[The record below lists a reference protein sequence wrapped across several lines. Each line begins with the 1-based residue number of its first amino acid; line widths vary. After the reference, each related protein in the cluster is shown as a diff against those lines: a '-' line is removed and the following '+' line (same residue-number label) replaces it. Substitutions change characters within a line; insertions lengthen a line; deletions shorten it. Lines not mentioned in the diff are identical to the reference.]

1 MERAAHRLLRVF
13 RAPDSDNTM
22 TWIFG
27 YGSLI
32 WRPAFA
38 YEINRKAAVRGWRR
52 RFWQASPDHRGVPEA
67 PGRVVT
73 LVPDTQAVCW
83 GMAFR
88 VPGGLWDGIVAE
100 LDHRERNGYTRMA
113 LDLEFEDGA
122 QARAITYVAAADNPS
137 YVGPAP
143 LEAMVHQIAHAR
155 GPSGSNREYLTRL
168 AEHLHRLDIHDNEVH
183 ELYAALLANH
193 GPDPA

>member
-1 MERAAHRLLRVF
+1 
-13 RAPDSDNTM
+13 M

-38 YEINRKAAVRGWRR
+38 YELCRKAALRGWRR

-73 LVPDTQAVCW
+73 LVPDAQAVCW

-88 VPGGLWDGIVAE
+88 VPTRLWDTIVVE
-100 LDHRERNGYTRMA
+100 LDHRERHGYTRTA
-113 LDLEFEDGA
+113 VELEFDDGA
-122 QARAITYVAAADNPS
+122 QTTAITYVAAADNPGF
-137 YVGPAP
+137 VGPAP
-143 LEAMVHQIAHAR
+143 LGAMVHQIAHAR
-155 GPSGSNREYLTRL
+155 GPSGSNREYLARL
-168 AEHLHRLDIHDNEVH
+168 AEYLQSLDIHDEEVH
-183 ELYAALLANH
+183 GLHSALLAAH
-193 GPDPA
+193 GREQG

>member
-1 MERAAHRLLRVF
+1 
-13 RAPDSDNTM
+13 M

-38 YEINRKAAVRGWRR
+38 YEVSRKAALRGWRR

-73 LVPDTQAVCW
+73 LVPDPQAVCW

-88 VPGGLWDGIVAE
+88 VPERLWDPIIAE
-100 LDHRERNGYTRMA
+100 LDHRERNGYTRRA
-113 LDLEFEDGA
+113 VELEFEDGIA
-122 QARAITYVAAADNPS
+122 THAITYVANADNPS

-143 LEAMVHQIAHAR
+143 LVAMVHQIAHAH

-168 AEHLHRLDIHDNEVH
+168 AEHLDALDIHDEEVH
-183 ELYAALLANH
+183 GLNAALLARH
-193 GPDPA
+193 GHGAGGAA

>member
-1 MERAAHRLLRVF
+1 
-13 RAPDSDNTM
+13 M

-38 YEINRKAAVRGWRR
+38 YEAQRKAALRGWRR

-73 LVPDTQAVCW
+73 LVPDAQAVCW

-88 VPGGLWDGIVAE
+88 VAHAQWQDIIAE
-100 LDHRERNGYTRMA
+100 LDHRERNGYTRCTVA
-113 LDLEFEDGA
+113 LEFEDGGA
-122 QARAITYVAAADNPS
+122 TDAITYVALADNPS
-137 YVGPAP
+137 FIGPAP
-143 LEAMVHQIAHAR
+143 LAAMLRQIGEAH
-155 GPSGSNREYLTRL
+155 GPSGSNREYVTRL
-168 AEHLHRLDIHDNEVH
+168 AEHLTHLNIHDEEVH
-183 ELYAALLANH
+183 GLHSALLAADVAH
-193 GPDPA
+193 EAMRS

>member
-1 MERAAHRLLRVF
+1 
-13 RAPDSDNTM
+13 M

-38 YEINRKAAVRGWRR
+38 YEHARKAALRGWCR
-52 RFWQASPDHRGVPEA
+52 RFWQASPDHRGVPAA

-73 LVPDTQAVCW
+73 LVADQTATCW
-83 GMAFR
+83 GMAFCAAAAQ
-88 VPGGLWDGIVAE
+88 WQTIVAE

-113 LDLEFEDGA
+113 VELEFEDGERTA
-122 QARAITYVAAADNPS
+122 AITYVAQPDNPS
-137 YVGPAP
+137 FIGPAP
-143 LEAMVHQIAHAR
+143 LSAMAQQIAQAV

-168 AEHLHRLDIHDNEVH
+168 AEHLQTLAIHDDEVH
-183 ELYAALLANH
+183 TLHAALQALTVAH
-193 GPDPA
+193 GD

>member
-1 MERAAHRLLRVF
+1 
-13 RAPDSDNTM
+13 M

-38 YEINRKAAVRGWRR
+38 YEVSRKAALRGWRR

-73 LVPDTQAVCW
+73 LVPDDNAVCW

-88 VPGGLWDGIVAE
+88 VPAARWQDIITD
-100 LDHRERNGYTRMA
+100 LDHRERNGYTRLPVA
-113 LDLEFEDGA
+113 LEFEDGA
-122 QARAITYVAAADNPS
+122 SAAAITYVAAADNPS
-137 YVGPAP
+137 FIGPAP
-143 LEAMVHQIAHAR
+143 LAAMIEQIAHAH
-155 GPSGSNREYLTRL
+155 GPSGSNREYLQRL
-168 AEHLHRLDIHDNEVH
+168 AEHLATLGIHDEEVH
-183 ELYAALLANH
+183 GLNDALLAHH
-193 GPDPA
+193 GAAARPAP